1 MILLQEL
8 QRASMDKT
16 QSNYRELLRKG
27 LKDEYDS
34 AVRGYDVLGSIAI
47 IGEQGRKGR
56 IIADAVMRVNKNV
69 KTVVSKAGAVKGKYR
84 KREFEFVAGERN
96 FIADYKENGCAF
108 RFDIRKT
115 FFSPRLSFERK
126 RITELSKDREHVVVM
141 FAGIGPFAI
150 EIAKKNKGSE
160 IIAVELNKDS
170 YRYMLENIR
179 INKTANVEPI
189 LGDAKSVVEGMAD
202 WADRI
207 VMPLPMSAERFLGS
221 AITAARNGC
230 VIHYYSFGDSSDPFS
245 ESGKM
250 ARARA
255 KDMGFTA
262 RVVGKRVVRPYSK
275 NRSEVVLDIR
285 IGKKSKSKKDKN
297 EIKKR
302 KKNKEIKE

>member
-16 QSNYRELLRKG
+16 QSNYRELLKKG

-47 IGEQGRKGR
+47 IGEQGRNGR
-56 IIADAVMRVNKNV
+56 IIAETVMKVNKNV
-69 KTVVSKAGAVKGKYR
+69 KTVVSKAGAVKGRYR

-96 FIADYKENGCAF
+96 FVADYKENGCTF

-126 RITELSKDREHVVVM
+126 RITELSKDNEHVIVM

-170 YRYMLENIR
+170 YRYMLDNIK
-179 INKTANVEPI
+179 INKTANVEPV

-207 VMPLPMSAERFLGS
+207 IMPLPMSANKFLRS
-221 AITAARNGC
+221 AVIAARNGC
-230 VIHYYSFGDSSDPFS
+230 VIHYYSFGDSADPFS

-250 ARARA
+250 ARELA
-255 KDMGFTA
+255 KSMGFTA
-262 RVVGKRVVRPYSK
+262 RVVGRRVVRPYSK
-275 NRSEVVLDIR
+275 NISEIVIDIR
-285 IGKKSKSKKDKN
+285 IGKRSKSKKDKN
-297 EIKKR
+297 KIKKS
-302 KKNKEIKE
+302 KKNKGTKE

>member
-16 QSNYRELLRKG
+16 QSNYRELLKKG

-47 IGEQGRKGR
+47 IGEQGRNGR
-56 IIADAVMRVNKNV
+56 IIAETVMKVNKNV
-69 KTVVSKAGAVKGKYR
+69 KTVVSKAGAVKGRYR

-96 FIADYKENGCAF
+96 FVADYKENGCTF

-126 RITELSKDREHVVVM
+126 RITELSNDKEHVIVM

-170 YRYMLENIR
+170 YRYMLDNIK
-179 INKTANVEPI
+179 INKTANVEPV

-207 VMPLPMSAERFLGS
+207 IMPLPMSANKFLGS
-221 AITAARNGC
+221 AVIAARNGC
-230 VIHYYSFGDSSDPFS
+230 VIHYYSFGDSADPFS

-250 ARARA
+250 ARELA
-255 KDMGFTA
+255 KSMGFTA
-262 RVVGKRVVRPYSK
+262 RVVGRRVVRPYSK
-275 NRSEVVLDIR
+275 NISEIVIDIR
-285 IGKKSKSKKDKN
+285 IGKRSKSKKDKN
-297 EIKKR
+297 KIKKS
-302 KKNKEIKE
+302 KKNKGTKE

>member
-1 MILLQEL
+1 
-8 QRASMDKT
+8 MDKV
-16 QSNYRELLRKG
+16 QSDYRELLRKG
-27 LKDEYDS
+27 LKDKYDS

-47 IGEQGRKGR
+47 IGEQGRNGR
-56 IIADAVMRVNKNV
+56 IVADAVMKVNKNV

-96 FIADYKENGCAF
+96 FVANYKENGCTF

-115 FFSPRLSFERK
+115 FFPPRSSFERK
-126 RITELSKDREHVVVM
+126 RITELSNDKEHVIGM

-179 INKTANVEPI
+179 INKIANVEPI
-189 LGDAKSVVEGMAD
+189 LGDAKKVVEGMAD

-207 VMPLPMSAERFLGS
+207 VMPLPMSADKFLGS

-230 VIHYYSFGDSSDPFS
+230 IIHYYSFGDSPDPFS
-245 ESGKM
+245 ASGKM
-250 ARARA
+250 ARELA
-255 KDMGFTA
+255 KSMGFTA
-262 RVVGKRVVRPYSK
+262 RIVWKRVVRPYSK
-275 NRSEVVLDIR
+275 NISEIVLDIR
-285 IGKKSKSKKDKN
+285 IGKKNKNNNKSMRKGKDT
-297 EIKKR
+297 ELKR
-302 KKNKEIKE
+302 IKERKRMARNLGK

>member
-1 MILLQEL
+1 
-8 QRASMDKT
+8 MDKV
-16 QSNYRELLRKG
+16 QSDYRELLRKG
-27 LKDEYDS
+27 LKDKYDS

-47 IGEQGRKGR
+47 IGEQGRNGR
-56 IIADAVMRVNKNV
+56 IVADAVMKVNKNV

-96 FIADYKENGCAF
+96 FVANYKENGCTF

-126 RITELSKDREHVVVM
+126 RITELSNDKEHVIVM

-150 EIAKKNKGSE
+150 EIAKKNKGSK

-189 LGDAKSVVEGMAD
+189 LGDAKKVVEGMAD

-207 VMPLPMSAERFLGS
+207 VMPLPMSADKFLGS

-230 VIHYYSFGDSSDPFS
+230 IIHYYSFGDSSDPFS
-245 ESGKM
+245 ASGKM
-250 ARARA
+250 ARELA
-255 KDMGFTA
+255 KSMGFTA
-262 RVVGKRVVRPYSK
+262 RIVWKRVVRPYSK
-275 NRSEVVLDIR
+275 NISEIVLDIR
-285 IGKKSKSKKDKN
+285 IGKKNKNNNKSMRKGKDT
-297 EIKKR
+297 ELKR
-302 KKNKEIKE
+302 IKERKRMARNLGK

>member
-16 QSNYRELLRKG
+16 QSNYRELLKKG

-47 IGEQGRKGR
+47 IGEQGRNGR
-56 IIADAVMRVNKNV
+56 IIAETVMKVNKNV
-69 KTVVSKAGAVKGKYR
+69 KTVVSKAGAVKGRYR

-96 FIADYKENGCAF
+96 FVADYKENGCTF

-126 RITELSKDREHVVVM
+126 RITELSKDNEHVIVM

-170 YRYMLENIR
+170 YRYMLDNIK
-179 INKTANVEPI
+179 INKTANVEPV

-207 VMPLPMSAERFLGS
+207 IMPLPMSANKFLGS
-221 AITAARNGC
+221 AVIAARNGC
-230 VIHYYSFGDSSDPFS
+230 VIHYYSFGDSADPFS

-250 ARARA
+250 ARELA
-255 KDMGFTA
+255 KSMGFTA
-262 RVVGKRVVRPYSK
+262 RVVGRRVVRPYSK
-275 NRSEVVLDIR
+275 NISEIVIDIR
-285 IGKKSKSKKDKN
+285 IGKRSKSKKDKN
-297 EIKKR
+297 KIKKS
-302 KKNKEIKE
+302 KKNKGTKE

>member
-1 MILLQEL
+1 
-8 QRASMDKT
+8 MDKV
-16 QSNYRELLRKG
+16 QSDYRELLRKG
-27 LKDEYDS
+27 LKDKYDS

-47 IGEQGRKGR
+47 IGEQGRNGR
-56 IIADAVMRVNKNV
+56 IVADAVMKVNKNV

-96 FIADYKENGCAF
+96 FVANYKENGCTF

-126 RITELSKDREHVVVM
+126 RITELSNDKEHVIVM

-189 LGDAKSVVEGMAD
+189 LGDAKKVVEGMAD

-207 VMPLPMSAERFLGS
+207 VMPLPMSADKFLGS

-230 VIHYYSFGDSSDPFS
+230 IIHYYSFGDSSDPFS
-245 ESGKM
+245 ASGKM
-250 ARARA
+250 ARELA
-255 KDMGFTA
+255 KSMGFTA
-262 RVVGKRVVRPYSK
+262 RIVWKRVVRPYSK
-275 NRSEVVLDIR
+275 NISEIVLDIR
-285 IGKKSKSKKDKN
+285 IGKKNKNNNKSMRKGKDT
-297 EIKKR
+297 ELKR
-302 KKNKEIKE
+302 IKERKRMARNLGK